1 MVEEEAEEPIESFQ
15 QPKPHAG
22 FFHGNKPVQ
31 PDLSSFADDIANLS
45 RRLRILEESFTNM
58 RRALQVTEQNML
70 GKNKLFSTDI
80 RTLASDLSD
89 IKKDIADVKEKI
101 IDLVKELQEAAKK
114 EDVKVLEKYINYW
127 NPVKF
132 VTQNEVE
139 DIVKEIIKKN
149 QAKEIKK

>member
-1 MVEEEAEEPIESFQ
+1 
-15 QPKPHAG
+15 
-22 FFHGNKPVQ
+22 
-31 PDLSSFADDIANLS
+31 
-45 RRLRILEESFTNM
+45 M
-58 RRALQVTEQNML
+58 RRVLQVTEQNML
-70 GKNKLFSTDI
+70 SKNKLFSTDI